1 MTASISRSDL
11 ELLSAYLDGE
21 LTPSERAALESRLAA
36 EPDLRAALDGL
47 RLTVRTLRATPV
59 LAPPRSF
66 VLDPARFRR
75 RAPWWAQYGM
85 YRLAGTLGAAAS
97 VALIALGVILS
108 GMPGTPMAPAASLQ
122 EVAMDATSVTA
133 AAPRLSALVTPT
145 IAPMTEAAQM
155 FAGDVADTPEAIVTV
170 TALAPFTT
178 TRTAVPTH
186 QPEPAGAAAEL
197 GMDTAQESAL
207 APPAALSAPGEAAPT
222 AVKTLDIGSL
232 RALPT
237 PTLMASVTPSA
248 TPSPMPS
255 PTLTASPT
263 TSPTPTLTTPFPT
276 AIALQAESTTAV
288 VAVEPGTPSP
298 GIASRILLVVGLV
311 LLIISLGV
319 LSLDILRKRL

>member
-21 LTPSERAALESRLAA
+21 LTPTERAALESRLET
-36 EPDLRAALDGL
+36 EPELRETLDGL
-47 RLTVRTLRATPV
+47 RLTVWTLQAAPV
-59 LAPPRSF
+59 LKPPRSF

-75 RAPWWAQYGM
+75 RVPWWAQYGA

-108 GMPGTPMAPAASLQ
+108 GMPSTPMLPAVPLQ

-145 IAPMTEAAQM
+145 LAPMTEAAQM
-155 FAGDVADTPEAIVTV
+155 FAADAADTPEAVATIAAP
-170 TALAPFTT
+170 ALPAMA
-178 TRTAVPTH
+178 RTPTH
-186 QPEPAGAAAEL
+186 QTEPAGAAAEL
-197 GMDTAQESAL
+197 GMDMAQESAP

-222 AVKTLDIGSL
+222 AIKTLDIGSL

-248 TPSPMPS
+248 TPSPLPS
-255 PTLTASPT
+255 PTSTASPT
-263 TSPTPTLTTPFPT
+263 PPPTTVPT
-276 AIALQAESTTAV
+276 AVAFQAESTTAV
-288 VAVEPGTPSP
+288 VAAEPETPSL
-298 GIASRILLVVGLV
+298 GIASRILLVVGLM
-311 LLIISLGV
+311 LLIVSVGV